1 VQDDPEHTTSR
12 RIQSYFCLCRP
23 LACHICSGDYTANL
37 PTSDED
43 PGCVGAV
50 CAVEGRADNTSGI
63 GTATVMRGGYRL
75 RPEPLAV
82 VNRMAK
88 STKSLRLRT
97 LWRLSSYDTLLE
109 RLAQDLQDMAAELG
123 QFIQEEHAIVGQRHV
138 TGHWHVAPADS
149 PASAM
154 V

>member
-1 VQDDPEHTTSR
+1 
-12 RIQSYFCLCRP
+12 
-23 LACHICSGDYTANL
+23 
-37 PTSDED
+37 
-43 PGCVGAV
+43 
-50 CAVEGRADNTSGI
+50 
-63 GTATVMRGGYRL
+63 MRGGYRL

-109 RLAQDLQDMAAELG
+109 GLAQDLEHMAAELG
-123 QFIQEEHAIVGQRHV
+123 PFIQEESTMVRERHLPRHRHMPPPINP
-138 TGHWHVAPADS
+138 TS
-149 PASAM
+149 EM